1 MDNKKAENTLISIVV
16 PVYNAHAYIED
27 TIKTVLEQT
36 YGNWELLLV
45 DDCSSDNSQVIMQKY
60 RNDRIKILEQP
71 VNQGAARARNRGI
84 EEARGRYIAFLD
96 ADDKWDK
103 NKLEKEVAFMQKMKA
118 AFVFTSYEFADEYGV
133 GNGKIAH
140 VPRTL
145 VYKNALKNTIIFT
158 TTVMFD
164 MTKISKELIRMPE
177 VKSEDTATWWKILRE
192 GYTAYGLDEVL
203 AFYRR
208 PIRSLSSNKLEAV
221 KRIWNLYRKVEKL
234 SFLYSAYNFIHY
246 AVRTTLR
253 RL

>member
-1 MDNKKAENTLISIVV
+1 MISIIV
-16 PVYNAHAYIED
+16 PVYNAQAYIED
-27 TIKTVLEQT
+27 TIETVLEQT
-36 YGNWELLLV
+36 YGDWELLLV
-45 DDCSSDNSQVIMQKY
+45 DDCSSDNSPAIMRKY
-60 RNDRIKILEQP
+60 EDGRIRILEQSI
-71 VNQGAARARNRGI
+71 NQGAARARNRGI

-96 ADDKWDK
+96 ADDKWEK
-103 NKLEKEVAFMQKMKA
+103 NKLEKEVTFMKEMQA
-118 AFVFTSYEFADEYGV
+118 AFAFTSYEFADEHGI

-145 VYKNALKNTIIFT
+145 VYKEALKNTIIFT

-164 MTKISKELIRMPE
+164 MTMISKELIQMPE

-208 PIRSLSSNKLEAV
+208 PLRSLSSNKLEAV

-234 SFLYSAYNFIHY
+234 PFLYSAYNFVYY